1 MKGKYWL
8 LFFVFVFITDLAF
21 VYVQDETLRYFT
33 KPLLMPLLIIFFR
46 TATQSIQEPLR
57 AKTILALFFSW
68 AGDVLLMFEPA
79 NNLFFIWGLISF
91 LLAHVFYILFYDNII
106 RYENLKKN
114 YWWFLPIIAYCAGLV
129 YLLMPKLG
137 DMKLPVI
144 VYSIVIGYMLLQS
157 LQTIR
162 IKNKSAALLMVI
174 GAILFVA
181 SDSLLAVNKF
191 YISFE
196 LAGLVVMSTYGLA
209 QFLITLGAIRYI
221 TSVSNQ

>member
-21 VYVQDETLRYFT
+21 VYVQYEKLRYFS

-46 TATQSIQEPLR
+46 QATQSIQEPLR
-57 AKTILALFFSW
+57 VKIILALFFSW
-68 AGDVLLMFEPA
+68 AGDVLLMFEPV
-79 NNLFFIWGLISF
+79 NNLFFIWGLVSF
-91 LLAHVFYILFYDNII
+91 LLAHVFYILFYDNIV

-114 YWWFLPIIAYCAGLV
+114 YWWFLPITAYCGGLV
-129 YLLMPKLG
+129 YTLMPKLG

-144 VYSIVIGYMLLQS
+144 VYSIVIGYMLLQA
-157 LQTIR
+157 LQIIR
-162 IKNKSAALLMVI
+162 IKNKSAAVLMII

-209 QFLITLGAIRYI
+209 QLLITLGAIRYI
-221 TSVSNQ
+221 TSVSKQ